1 MVLGGG
7 WVDVQTPLEVY
18 LELAGEW
25 CWGEG
30 SFTHL

>member
-18 LELAGEW
+18 RELAGEW

-30 SFTHL
+30 VGW